1 MHWCI
6 FTYIISELLNKP
18 TYMHSFYVL
27 HFAVHLTGSIN
38 EVADFQLKGN
48 TRYPFPSISICFG
61 SFWKQQQQEEE
72 LVYLK
77 EMAHWSR
84 WVTNQSDGV
93 YFSPI
98 SSCFHF
104 QTLQM
109 DEGHGGKAFLKS
121 SVCFWGGIC
130 PQMGPSGEESTEES
144 SSVDQFM
151 LNI

>member
-1 MHWCI
+1 
-6 FTYIISELLNKP
+6 
-18 TYMHSFYVL
+18 MHSFYVL
-27 HFAVHLTGSIN
+27 HFALHLTGSIN
-38 EVADFQLKGN
+38 EVADFQLKEN
-48 TRYPFPSISICFG
+48 TLPFPFNLYL
-61 SFWKQQQQEEE
+61 FWKFLKQQQQEEE

-130 PQMGPSGEESTEES
+130 PQMRPSGHESTEES